1 MANKLPPTSGLDYE
15 AVITEIDNQEEL
27 KKETGNFDQ
36 QIEQMQKTTRDLE
49 ASCETLIIEAL
60 GMDETTASVQETAVK
75 IGWTL
80 NLINAQLTT
89 LKDAKVTSQ
98 LDDKSVLEVKGL
110 HQEVLAEQKLGLEKY
125 KLELKET
132 FAQYKRELKVI
143 VHGHGVWLSE
153 RALIIAIVTIEA
165 LIFLL
170 GILAYFYA
178 KAKFT

>member
-1 MANKLPPTSGLDYE
+1 MKEKLPPKTGLDFG
-15 AVITEIDNQEEL
+15 AMMDEIDREEEL
-27 KKETGNFDQ
+27 KKESGNFDR

-60 GMDETTASVQETAVK
+60 GMDETTAAIQETAVK

-98 LDDKSVLEVKGL
+98 LDNKSVLEVKGL

-132 FAQYKRELKVI
+132 FAQYKRELKEI

-165 LIFLL
+165 VIFLL
-170 GILAYFYA
+170 GILAYYYA

>member
-27 KKETGNFDQ
+27 KKETGNFDR
-36 QIEQMQKTTRDLE
+36 QIEQMQKTARDLE
-49 ASCETLIIEAL
+49 ASCEALIIEAL
-60 GMDETTASVQETAVK
+60 GMDETTASIQETAVK

-125 KLELKET
+125 KLELNEA
-132 FAQYKRELKVI
+132 FAQYKGKLKEV
-143 VHGHGVWLSE
+143 VQGHGVWLSE
-153 RALIIAIVTIEA
+153 RAWVIAIVTIEA
-165 LIFLL
+165 LIAIFV
-170 GILAYFYA
+170 IAAYNYA

>member
-1 MANKLPPTSGLDYE
+1 MKDKLPPKTGLDFGDMMDD
-15 AVITEIDNQEEL
+15 IDREEEL
-27 KKETGNFDQ
+27 KKETGNFDR
-36 QIEQMQKTTRDLE
+36 QIEQMQKTARDLE

-60 GMDETTASVQETAVK
+60 GMDETTAAIQKAALK
-75 IGWTL
+75 IDWTL
-80 NLINAQLTT
+80 ALINAQLTT

-165 LIFLL
+165 VIFLL